1 MGTFFRFIMEI
12 KETLPSRQ
20 SIKVYDAEIRGPT
33 KGKTLLSDY
42 P

>member
-1 MGTFFRFIMEI
+1 MEI
-12 KETLPSRQ
+12 KEKLLLRQ
-20 SIKVYDAEIRGPT
+20 SIKVCDAEIRGPT